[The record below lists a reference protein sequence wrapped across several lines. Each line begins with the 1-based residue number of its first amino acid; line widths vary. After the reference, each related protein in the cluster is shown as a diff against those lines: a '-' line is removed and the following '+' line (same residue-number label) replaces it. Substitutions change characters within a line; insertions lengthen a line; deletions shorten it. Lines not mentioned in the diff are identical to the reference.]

1 MAEPTIQEILQAE
14 LANVP
19 LPEGIKLDVITSQKL
34 IDRIIPLMTAFSR
47 TQVQEAQKVKDK
59 TGLSIAALAKSILDS
74 PDEIPD
80 VQGFVNDIAAGNYDG
95 KWVNEM
101 ITTLSK
107 HWLAG
112 PIFSIVIAGLH
123 AATSVYGFATVS
135 AEKTRQTANETI
147 RPYLQD
153 LATLTRQYYRDV
165 NSQLPVI
172 KEMRKMGIAD
182 NKITEYIDNARYF
195 LPVDMLAR
203 LWHRE
208 EITEGQFNQGL
219 RDNTLN
225 EEDVQRIKP
234 ALYSYPGVGD
244 LVSFAVR
251 EVFSPELASELGLY
265 SDMPEEFI
273 VEAKKA
279 GLPEDYAKMYW
290 AAHWQPVPLGQA
302 FEMFHRQ
309 VIDRDQLISLIKVN
323 DYMPNFRE
331 ELIDIS
337 YNPILR
343 IDLRRMYRSGLI
355 DFEELVKGNMDLG
368 YRIED
373 AEKIAVWTDEEY
385 ANENKEITKTDIIS
399 LYVLG
404 HFTYNVAYNALLDT
418 GYNEYSAT
426 DLLLKEDLKQLEKEQ
441 KRVTALYKKAYL
453 QDTLET
459 EDIKAKLLSAKFTIK
474 EIDNIIDEW
483 DVVYKEKVTYLTAK
497 QLEGIFKN
505 DIWEHD
511 EVYDYLIKIGY
522 SSHDTD
528 ALLTL
533 WSIGLEEEE

>member
-1 MAEPTIQEILQAE
+1 MAEPTIQEILQEE
-14 LANVP
+14 LASVQ
-19 LPEGIKLDVITSQKL
+19 LPEGIELDVITSKKL

-59 TGLSIAALAKSILDS
+59 TGLSLAALAKSILDS

-80 VQGFVNDIAAGNYDG
+80 VKGLIKDISAGNFDG
-95 KWVNEM
+95 RFVDEM
-101 ITTLSK
+101 ITKLSK
-107 HWLAG
+107 HWFMG
-112 PIFSIVIAGLH
+112 PLFSMVIAGLH
-123 AATSVYGFATVS
+123 ATTSVYGFATVS

-172 KEMRKMGIAD
+172 QEMRKMGIAD
-182 NKITEYIDNARYF
+182 KKITEYIDNARYF
-195 LPVDMLAR
+195 LSVDMLAR

-208 EITEGQFNQGL
+208 EITEKEFNQGL

-225 EEDVQRIKP
+225 DADVDRIKP

-265 SDMPEEFI
+265 SDMPDDFI
-273 VEAKKA
+273 IEAKKA
-279 GLPEDYAKMYW
+279 GLPEEYAKMYW

-309 VIDRDQLISLIKVN
+309 VIDKERLINLIRVN

-331 ELIDIS
+331 ELIEIS
-337 YNPILR
+337 YRPILR
-343 IDLRRMYRSGLI
+343 IDLRRMYRSELI

-368 YRIED
+368 YSVEN
-373 AEKIAVWTDEEY
+373 AERIAVWTDEEY
-385 ANENKEITKTDIIS
+385 ANENKEITKADIIS

-404 HFTYNVAYNALLDT
+404 HFTYDEAYNALLDT
-418 GYNEYSAT
+418 GYNEYSAN

-441 KRVTALYKKAYL
+441 KRIKTIYKKAFL
-453 QDTLET
+453 HDTLET
-459 EDIKAKLLSAKFTIK
+459 DEIRAKLLSAGLTTK
-474 EIDNIIDEW
+474 EIDELIADWSVE
-483 DVVYKEKVTYLTAK
+483 YKQTVKYLTAA
-497 QLEGIFKN
+497 QLEEIFKN
-505 DIWEHD
+505 DIWEQD
-511 EVYDYLIKIGY
+511 EVYDYLVKIGY
-522 SSHDTD
+522 SVHDTD

-533 WSIGLEEEE
+533 WSIGLEEEG